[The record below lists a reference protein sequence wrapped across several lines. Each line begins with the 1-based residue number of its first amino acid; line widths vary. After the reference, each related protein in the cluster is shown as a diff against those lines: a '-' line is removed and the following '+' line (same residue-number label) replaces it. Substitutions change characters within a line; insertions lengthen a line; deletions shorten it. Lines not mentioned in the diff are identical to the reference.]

1 MPEAELLQM
10 PIQVPESVRYAC
22 SDKYCGY
29 KAIDEVMLAYHI
41 QTLHPGMYRDL
52 HFLFRDL
59 LFLKGHMK
67 NLETWDEVL
76 LALLSELSIQT

>member
-1 MPEAELLQM
+1 MYFLIFLQQDADTEEEKARQPMSEAELIQM

-41 QTLHPGMYRDL
+41 ETLHPGMSVYCQ
-52 HFLFRDL
+52 FLTKCCQEPIL
-59 LFLKGHMK
+59 
-67 NLETWDEVL
+67 
-76 LALLSELSIQT
+76 